1 MEPTLRK
8 PPRPIR
14 GAALPAAITLL
25 VLALALLPP
34 LVTAYNLTKTQTRM
48 LIAELDRG
56 RTDGPPVTADE
67 LKDRQAAKTAV
78 ARLLGSPQG
87 TSASDFGSEASAASI
102 GADSTASTLD
112 SGMIQAVER
121 VGADLAGAGTLGA
134 ALASPMGTLAAALA
148 PLTGTLGAALA
159 SPPGILAAAPS
170 SPPGTL
176 AASTTVTVDPPPSSP
191 PVSPLTVSP
200 PAVSPPAASPA
211 GPLDSERLAELKESL
226 SEGQGALWAGHGL
239 LLALLCALVSK
250 RLTGRYRGLLVN
262 ERNVMSLSR
271 FQTVIWTVLLLSAYY
286 TAASLRAYGLADP
299 TAALQIDMDW
309 QLWALMGISVTSLVA
324 APVIH
329 AQKQDKQPDPAAAA
343 KLDPEQ
349 VAAGDGILLAKPR
362 FQDAAWNDLF
372 QGEELK
378 TAGYVDLAKLQLFF
392 FTLVGAAAYSVLL
405 LQLFGT
411 VPAEELGQLPTLGQ
425 GFLAVL
431 GISHAGYLASK
442 TVDRTQT
449 AGD

>member
-1 MEPTLRK
+1 MELTLRK

-14 GAALPAAITLL
+14 GAALPAAIALL

-34 LVTAYNLTKTQTRM
+34 LVTAYNLTKAPTRT

-56 RTDGPPVTADE
+56 RTDGLPVTADE

-78 ARLLGSPQG
+78 SRLLGPPRA
-87 TSASDFGSEASAASI
+87 TSAAAL
-102 GADSTASTLD
+102 GANSTANGLG
-112 SGMIQAVER
+112 SGTDPS
-121 VGADLAGAGTLGA
+121 ADAAAGGSAGAGA
-134 ALASPMGTLAAALA
+134 LAAAA
-148 PLTGTLGAALA
+148 A
-159 SPPGILAAAPS
+159 SPPGSLKAAPALPAGSSLAVVAAAP
-170 SPPGTL
+170 
-176 AASTTVTVDPPPSSP
+176 AALDP
-191 PVSPLTVSP
+191 
-200 PAVSPPAASPA
+200 
-211 GPLDSERLAELKESL
+211 ERLAELKESL
-226 SEGQGALWAGHGL
+226 SSGQGALWAGHAL
-239 LLALLCALVSK
+239 LLALLCGLVSK

-271 FQTVIWTVLLLSAYY
+271 FQTVVWTVLLLSAYY

-392 FTLVGAAAYSVLL
+392 FTLVGAAAYSALL

-449 AGD
+449 ADD

>member
-1 MEPTLRK
+1 
-8 PPRPIR
+8 
-14 GAALPAAITLL
+14 
-25 VLALALLPP
+25 
-34 LVTAYNLTKTQTRM
+34 
-48 LIAELDRG
+48 
-56 RTDGPPVTADE
+56 
-67 LKDRQAAKTAV
+67 
-78 ARLLGSPQG
+78 
-87 TSASDFGSEASAASI
+87 
-102 GADSTASTLD
+102 
-112 SGMIQAVER
+112 
-121 VGADLAGAGTLGA
+121 
-134 ALASPMGTLAAALA
+134 
-148 PLTGTLGAALA
+148 
-159 SPPGILAAAPS
+159 
-170 SPPGTL
+170 
-176 AASTTVTVDPPPSSP
+176 
-191 PVSPLTVSP
+191 
-200 PAVSPPAASPA
+200 
-211 GPLDSERLAELKESL
+211 
-226 SEGQGALWAGHGL
+226 
-239 LLALLCALVSK
+239 
-250 RLTGRYRGLLVN
+250 
-262 ERNVMSLSR
+262 MSLSR
-271 FQTVIWTVLLLSAYY
+271 FQTVVWTVLLLSAYY

-392 FTLVGAAAYSVLL
+392 FTLVGAAAYSALL

-411 VPAEELGQLPTLGQ
+411 VPAEELGRLPTLGQ

-449 AGD
+449 ADD